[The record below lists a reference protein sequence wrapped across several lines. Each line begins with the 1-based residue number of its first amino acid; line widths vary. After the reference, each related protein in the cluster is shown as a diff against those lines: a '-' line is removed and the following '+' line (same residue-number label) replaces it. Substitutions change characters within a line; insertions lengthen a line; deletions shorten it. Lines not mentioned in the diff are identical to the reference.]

1 MKSPAT
7 YLVTLTGH
15 IPVFRDA
22 LLGGAS
28 ASSDANKSKETE
40 VTAELEARGLL
51 QLQNQIMR
59 QQDTELEHMEKAIG
73 NTKVNRD
80 DEANNSFYTM
90 DGNSC

>member
-7 YLVTLTGH
+7 YLVTLIGH
-15 IPVFRDA
+15 IFRDA

-80 DEANNSFYTM
+80 DEANNLFYTM
-90 DGNSC
+90 DGTSC